1 MLELVG
7 NLRIHG
13 FASHWMKRRVSP
25 RPQKHGHQGY
35 AKYHADHG
43 ANPHPERDA
52 ALRRIGKD
60 AVAITGHELV
70 QDLPVRFARDDLG
83 PNDRAH
89 IVGQPGGRV
98 RHRLTFAHRALQLK
112 CDAAHAVVEGIGVRQ
127 RRCHHQHDDH
137 EAGQQP
143 NQLMR

>member
-1 MLELVG
+1 MAAAQMPPQQPPGRCPGLTVGGRRCSPPELLAKMLELVG

-52 ALRRIGKD
+52 ALRRIRQD

-70 QDLPVRFARDDLG
+70 Q
-83 PNDRAH
+83 
-89 IVGQPGGRV
+89 
-98 RHRLTFAHRALQLK
+98 
-112 CDAAHAVVEGIGVRQ
+112 
-127 RRCHHQHDDH
+127 
-137 EAGQQP
+137 
-143 NQLMR
+143 